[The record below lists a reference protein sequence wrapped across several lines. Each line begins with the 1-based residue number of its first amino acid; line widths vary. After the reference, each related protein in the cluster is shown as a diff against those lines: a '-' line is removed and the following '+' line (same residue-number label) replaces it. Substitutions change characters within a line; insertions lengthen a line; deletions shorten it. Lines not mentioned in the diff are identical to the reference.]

1 MLKKICFQH
10 YKAFEEKNSLTIK
23 PITVILGKN
32 SSGKSSLCKL
42 IASIAKAVTP
52 NEESLIPIKVG
63 KVVLGSTH
71 EDLFHNG
78 VTSEL
83 SLGLVFEDQISID
96 ISYIMQ
102 MGKLYVHKYSLTH
115 GKKVENCLFRTI
127 NESIDSGIRGIIRA
141 DSFISMGIPIEAV
154 QFSVDYIGPIR
165 VFDKR
170 YIQKNDITSSS
181 YVGYDGFYAYEMLL
195 DSLLKET
202 ELLHK
207 VSEWFKQN
215 MDGQSLEIVEQGLG
229 SGNYCLN
236 VNRGNAHVNI
246 ADVGVGIAQVLPVIV
261 QSFAPKADI
270 TIIEQP
276 SLHLNPAAHASVATR
291 LALSAKENN
300 KYFVIETHSETF
312 LLALKKLIADPN
324 VNFTRDDLAIYYVA
338 HNEEEATIHPIEIM
352 DNWEYSY
359 WPTGLFEDDFN
370 LMTDIDRFSL

>member
-10 YKAFEEKNSLTIK
+10 YKAFEEKNSMTIK

-42 IASIAKAVTP
+42 IASMAKAVTP
-52 NEESLIPIKVG
+52 DEENLIPMKVG
-63 KVVLGSTH
+63 KVVLGSTY

-78 VTSEL
+78 VTTEL
-83 SLGLVFEDQISID
+83 SLGLVFEDHISID

-102 MGKLYVHKYSLTH
+102 MGELYVHQYSLTH
-115 GKKVENCLFRTI
+115 GNNVKRSLFKTI
-127 NESIDSGIRGIIRA
+127 KESLDSGIHGVIKS
-141 DSFISMGIPIEAV
+141 DSFSSMGIPIKAT

-165 VFDKR
+165 VYDKR
-170 YIQKNDITSSS
+170 LIQKNDINSSS

-195 DSLLKET
+195 DSFLKET
-202 ELLHK
+202 ELLRQ
-207 VSEWFKQN
+207 VSEWFKLN

-236 VNRGNAHVNI
+236 VKRGNAHVNI
-246 ADVGVGIAQVLPVIV
+246 ADVGVGLTQVLPVIV
-261 QSFAPKADI
+261 QSFVPKADI

-276 SLHLNPAAHASVATR
+276 SLHLNPAAHASVAER

-300 KYFVIETHSETF
+300 KSYVIETHSETF
-312 LLALKKLIADPN
+312 LLALKKLIADPSTY
-324 VNFTRDDLAIYYVA
+324 FSRDDLALYYVD
-338 HNEEEATIHPIEIM
+338 HNEEEATLHPIEIM
-352 DNWEYSY
+352 DNWEYSF

-370 LMTDIDRFSL
+370 LMTDIDRLRL